1 MHRTLPATTAVC
13 LILAVQSAEAEV
25 RFSGDARMGVVRD
38 SGAGDDARRTEL
50 GVGSRFQI
58 DLERETDSGLRFLMT
73 LEVGDS
79 RFPTRGPR
87 N

>member
-1 MHRTLPATTAVC
+1 MHRSVLTAAALVALLAAPPAG
-13 LILAVQSAEAEV
+13 AEV

-38 SGAGDDARRTEL
+38 PGTAEGAQRSEILAD
-50 GVGSRFQI
+50 SRFQI

-79 RFPTRGPR
+79 RFPARGPR

>member
-1 MHRTLPATTAVC
+1 MRRSVSLAVC
-13 LILAVQSAEAEV
+13 MLLLAPPVAAEV

-38 SGAGDDARRTEL
+38 PGSHGQPGRTDTAAGARI
-50 GVGSRFQI
+50 QI

-87 N
+87 D

>member
-1 MHRTLPATTAVC
+1 MHRSVPAVTALCLALAALPAA
-13 LILAVQSAEAEV
+13 AEV

-38 SGAGDDARRTEL
+38 QGTSDAARRNEI
-50 GVGSRFQI
+50 VAGSRFQI
-58 DLERETDSGLRFLMT
+58 DLERQTDSGLRLLMT

>member
-1 MHRTLPATTAVC
+1 MLRSVLLSAGALLLAMPAA
-13 LILAVQSAEAEV
+13 AEV

-38 SGAGDDARRTEL
+38 PGSHGEPRRTETVA
-50 GVGSRFQI
+50 GARFQL

-87 N
+87 D